1 MNEGDKAARA
11 APCRR
16 VRRRTRA
23 LRTAV
28 VVACLAGLAG
38 SALIAGSV
46 TASVA
51 TAGLPQGPDRLVRIG
66 AAPVVS
72 RAAVLLGR
80 VPGSQP
86 IAIDV
91 ALRPRDPAALAG
103 FVSAVSTPGSAD
115 FRRYLRPGAFGRV
128 FGATAATLRSTTAA
142 LGKLGLHV
150 GPVSSNHL
158 VVKVSSTVAIAERA
172 FDTTLVRYRL
182 GSGAHFYANLSAPR
196 VPAALAGGIQAIT
209 GLSDLALAHPEGLVR
224 PDRRAEARAPS
235 PVEENDTAAPGPQP
249 CPAAASVASAS
260 GPYTADQI
268 ASAYGLSGLY
278 AAGDLGAGETVA
290 IFALEAFSKPD
301 VKAYDSCY
309 FGPTQAAAM
318 AKPPRLDVFPIDG
331 VKSGGKP
338 ADVESTLDVEDVSG
352 FAPQARIDVYE
363 GPNSDTGQLEVYN
376 AIVTQDRAEVISTSW
391 GICEAQVG
399 GNAVAAAEADLF
411 EQAAAQG
418 QTVVASSGDDGSTD
432 CTDASDNPTAVNAV
446 DDPGSQP
453 YVTSVGGTSLTALGP
468 PPIETVWND
477 AYGASGGGIS
487 SNWGMPAYQSD
498 ASPRLHVIKT
508 YSSARPC
515 GVPTGYCREVPD
527 VSADADVF
535 TGLVIYGANWPAP
548 GWGPIGGTSVA
559 APLWAALV
567 ALTDAWPTCGAHPVG
582 FLNPALYSIAGSR
595 PSAYANALNDITVGN
610 NHLSSLPNSWRYGAT
625 VGYDL
630 ASGLGTPDAADASG
644 GGLVARL
651 CTLPESGGV
660 LYASPTKSSITAVR
674 LRVKASRTAFS
685 TVTVILRTSYGLPI
699 AAKRVIL
706 VGTAAPPTAA
716 KTRIRPVHVMT
727 NAKGV
732 AVFEVSD
739 PVIQKVIYRATDL
752 TDGVLVD
759 PFVTVSFVKP

>member
-38 SALIAGSV
+38 AALIAGSV

-268 ASAYGLSGLY
+268 A
-278 AAGDLGAGETVA
+278 
-290 IFALEAFSKPD
+290 P
-301 VKAYDSCY
+301 
-309 FGPTQAAAM
+309 
-318 AKPPRLDVFPIDG
+318 
-331 VKSGGKP
+331 
-338 ADVESTLDVEDVSG
+338 VS
-352 FAPQARIDVYE
+352 
-363 GPNSDTGQLEVYN
+363 
-376 AIVTQDRAEVISTSW
+376 
-391 GICEAQVG
+391 
-399 GNAVAAAEADLF
+399 
-411 EQAAAQG
+411 
-418 QTVVASSGDDGSTD
+418 
-432 CTDASDNPTAVNAV
+432 
-446 DDPGSQP
+446 
-453 YVTSVGGTSLTALGP
+453 
-468 PPIETVWND
+468 
-477 AYGASGGGIS
+477 
-487 SNWGMPAYQSD
+487 M
-498 ASPRLHVIKT
+498 
-508 YSSARPC
+508 
-515 GVPTGYCREVPD
+515 
-527 VSADADVF
+527 
-535 TGLVIYGANWPAP
+535 
-548 GWGPIGGTSVA
+548 
-559 APLWAALV
+559 
-567 ALTDAWPTCGAHPVG
+567 
-582 FLNPALYSIAGSR
+582 SR
-595 PSAYANALNDITVGN
+595 
-610 NHLSSLPNSWRYGAT
+610 R
-625 VGYDL
+625 
-630 ASGLGTPDAADASG
+630 
-644 GGLVARL
+644 
-651 CTLPESGGV
+651 
-660 LYASPTKSSITAVR
+660 
-674 LRVKASRTAFS
+674 
-685 TVTVILRTSYGLPI
+685 
-699 AAKRVIL
+699 KR
-706 VGTAAPPTAA
+706 
-716 KTRIRPVHVMT
+716 
-727 NAKGV
+727 
-732 AVFEVSD
+732 
-739 PVIQKVIYRATDL
+739 
-752 TDGVLVD
+752 
-759 PFVTVSFVKP
+759 

>member
-1 MNEGDKAARA
+1 
-11 APCRR
+11 
-16 VRRRTRA
+16 
-23 LRTAV
+23 
-28 VVACLAGLAG
+28 
-38 SALIAGSV
+38 
-46 TASVA
+46 
-51 TAGLPQGPDRLVRIG
+51 
-66 AAPVVS
+66 
-72 RAAVLLGR
+72 
-80 VPGSQP
+80 
-86 IAIDV
+86 
-91 ALRPRDPAALAG
+91 
-103 FVSAVSTPGSAD
+103 
-115 FRRYLRPGAFGRV
+115 
-128 FGATAATLRSTTAA
+128 
-142 LGKLGLHV
+142 
-150 GPVSSNHL
+150 
-158 VVKVSSTVAIAERA
+158 
-172 FDTTLVRYRL
+172 
-182 GSGAHFYANLSAPR
+182 
-196 VPAALAGGIQAIT
+196 
-209 GLSDLALAHPEGLVR
+209 LALAHPEGLVR

-235 PVEENDTAAPGPQP
+235 PVEESDTAAPGPQP

-630 ASGLGTPDAADASG
+630 ASGLGTPDAANASG